1 MMLIDIFRYS
11 SDDQWLFIATDCTIT
26 GAQSGHGDVA
36 DVHWLIVLFE
46 LLVPF
51 DYGWLIAP
59 ERAQSHMQLQA
70 HTDQLLTQC
79 NFFRI

>member
-26 GAQSGHGDVA
+26 EAQSGHGDVA

-46 LLVPF
+46 FLVLF
-51 DYGWLIAP
+51 DYGWLIAQ
-59 ERAQSHMQLQA
+59 ERAV
-70 HTDQLLTQC
+70 TDAAPSTH
-79 NFFRI
+79 R